1 MKQSKLKLIPLAFM
15 MTLSGQAQAEQ
26 SDYDWMAGMEAE
38 MKAATEDA
46 IFDGTDEM
54 SIMIKAKL
62 KAEREAA
69 EAVAKVAAKAAAKAA
84 AEAARRF
91 QLAIPVLEAKG
102 MVAGVEWVTDEA
114 TFDYVLPCDTEAPY
128 AAILAHGA
136 NRMDLLQENDNGEL
150 VHDRDM
156 SIGAER
162 MADFCVA
169 IGAPKSGLST
179 TYNEDDESQEW
190 RTWWMTEGVEDENG
204 VPVRDEAEEIQ
215 ATIDLIKL
223 AKEALNSPVYIV
235 IGNDLGKF
243 ATKVIS
249 KLGADGDFDYIDGFI
264 SVDRETGEFTIHGK
278 NGALWNSAD
287 HTPSD

>member
-15 MTLSGQAQAEQ
+15 MTLSGQAQAGQ
-26 SDYDWMAGMEAE
+26 NHNDWTAGIMAGVNAKTEAI
-38 MKAATEDA
+38 AGAQ
-46 IFDGTDEM
+46 I
-54 SIMIKAKL
+54 
-62 KAEREAA
+62 
-69 EAVAKVAAKAAAKAA
+69 KAA
-84 AEAARRF
+84 AETARRL

-102 MVAGVEWVTDEA
+102 MVAGVGWVTDEA

-136 NRMDLLQENDNGEL
+136 NRMDLLEENDNGEF

-223 AKEALNSPVYIV
+223 AKEALNAPVYIV

-243 ATKVIS
+243 ASKVIS
-249 KLGADGDFDYIDGFI
+249 QMGANGEFDSIDGFI
-264 SVDRETGEFTIHGK
+264 SVDRKTGEFTIHGK
-278 NGALWNSAD
+278 NGVLWHSAE
-287 HTPSD
+287 HTTPHLTKHKIN